1 MIKHSRSEGLLS
13 LSYKDSDGREK
24 MGTVCGDFNFNMS
37 DEFCKKFGYQYGDWG
52 ESKYRKKYATQQ

>member
-1 MIKHSRSEGLLS
+1 
-13 LSYKDSDGREK
+13 
-24 MGTVCGDFNFNMS
+24 MGTVCGDFNFDMS